1 MGKTIKLNIVSPGR
15 EVLTEEIISLLT
27 TEPNGKIEFLE
38 IENLVEKALNKHQLV
53 KNPTLEQLIEIDAW
67 ARNFVLKEIG
77 ED

>member
-1 MGKTIKLNIVSPGR
+1 MR
-15 EVLTEEIISLLT
+15 
-27 TEPNGKIEFLE
+27 NGKIEFLE

>member
-1 MGKTIKLNIVSPGR
+1 MVQMNKQMSYLEMV
-15 EVLTEEIISLLT
+15 
-27 TEPNGKIEFLE
+27 KIEFLE

>member
-1 MGKTIKLNIVSPGR
+1 MPCVLNGANEQANELFR
-15 EVLTEEIISLLT
+15 
-27 TEPNGKIEFLE
+27 NGKIEFLE

-53 KNPTLEQLIEIDAW
+53 KNPTLEQLIKIDAW